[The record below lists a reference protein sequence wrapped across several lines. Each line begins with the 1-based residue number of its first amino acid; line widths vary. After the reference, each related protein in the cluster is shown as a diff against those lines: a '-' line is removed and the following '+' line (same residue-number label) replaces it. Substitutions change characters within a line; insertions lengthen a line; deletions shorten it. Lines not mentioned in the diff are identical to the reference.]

1 MNSVGHLPAA
11 RPMPTHLRVAIRR
24 RLEEVVSS
32 RRKQYRLRWGSPGLA
47 IAIGISLVG
56 GGAAAAAGVYLTV
69 PGVVTVT
76 VPNFVGTGLPSLSLK
91 ARNDDVTFHL
101 RYVTSDKP
109 TASVIS
115 QSPPAGTRVPAGG
128 VVTLTMSDG
137 STPPPVPGAE
147 VVVPYVIGLHLDQAV
162 STLHEAGI
170 SDSFGSAAC
179 NGPGIDVRVV
189 AQLPSAGSQVPQG
202 ARISLSCS

>member
-1 MNSVGHLPAA
+1 MNSIGHLPAA
-11 RPMPTHLRVAIRR
+11 RPMPTHRRVAIRR

-32 RRKQYRLRWGSPGLA
+32 RRKQHRLRWGSPGLA

-56 GGAAAAAGVYLTV
+56 GGAAAAAGVYLTA
-69 PGVVTVT
+69 PVTVT
-76 VPNFVGTGLPSLSLK
+76 VPDVVGTGLPSLSLK

-147 VVVPYVIGLHLDQAV
+147 VVVPNVTGLHLDQAV

-170 SDSFGSAAC
+170 SDSFGTAAC

-189 AQLPSAGSQVPQG
+189 AQLPSAGSRVPQG
-202 ARISLSCS
+202 SRISLSCS

>member
-1 MNSVGHLPAA
+1 MNTVGHLPAA
-11 RPMPTHLRVAIRR
+11 RPMPTHLQVAIRR

-32 RRKQYRLRWGSPGLA
+32 RQKQYRLRWGSPGLA
-47 IAIGISLVG
+47 IAIGISLIG
-56 GGAAAAAGVYLTV
+56 GGAAAAAGVYLTA
-69 PGVVTVT
+69 PVTVT
-76 VPNFVGTGLPSLSLK
+76 VPDFVGTGLPSLSLK

-137 STPPPVPGAE
+137 STPEPAPGE
-147 VVVPYVIGLHLDQAV
+147 NVVVPNVIGLHLDQAV
-162 STLHEAGI
+162 SALHEAGI
-170 SDSFGSAAC
+170 SDSFGTAAC
-179 NGPGIDVRVV
+179 DAPGIDVRVV
-189 AQLPSAGSQVPQG
+189 AELPSAGSRVPQG
-202 ARISLSCS
+202 SRISLSCS

>member
-11 RPMPTHLRVAIRR
+11 RPMPTQRRVAIRR

-32 RRKQYRLRWGSPGLA
+32 RRKQHRLRWGSPGLA

-56 GGAAAAAGVYLTV
+56 GGAAAAGGVYLTA

-76 VPNFVGTGLPSLSLK
+76 VPDFVGTGLPSLSLK
-91 ARNDDVTFHL
+91 ALNGDVTFHL
-101 RYVTSDKP
+101 RYVTSEKP
-109 TASVIS
+109 AASVIS

-137 STPPPVPGAE
+137 SRPELLPGE
-147 VVVPYVIGLHLDQAV
+147 NVVVPNVIGLLLGQAV

-170 SDSFGSAAC
+170 SDSFGTAAC
-179 NGPGIDVRVV
+179 NGPGIGVRVV
-189 AQLPSAGSQVPQG
+189 AQFPVAGSSVPQRS
-202 ARISLSCS
+202 RISLSCS